1 VKHKTN
7 DFIEEE
13 CNMWVITLYEGS
25 DIKMFEF
32 ETEVEA
38 KKVFKNLKGSKIL
51 SNVVYYNDPS
61 YQLYVA

>member
-1 VKHKTN
+1 
-7 DFIEEE
+7 
-13 CNMWVITLYEGS
+13 MWVITLYEGS